1 MRGSKGKNEQAL
13 VDAAASVIYYVSHI
27 NYLGT
32 SRKSLKYFYRMILF
46 QGEHLK
52 GKSNKNN
59 IVKVKRCN

>member
-1 MRGSKGKNEQAL
+1 MRGSKGKNYQAL

-32 SRKSLKYFYRMILF
+32 SRKSLKYLYRNYSMILF

-52 GKSNKNN
+52 GK
-59 IVKVKRCN
+59 

>member
-32 SRKSLKYFYRMILF
+32 SRKSLKYLYSMILF
-46 QGEHLK
+46 QGELLK
-52 GKSNKNN
+52 GK
-59 IVKVKRCN
+59 